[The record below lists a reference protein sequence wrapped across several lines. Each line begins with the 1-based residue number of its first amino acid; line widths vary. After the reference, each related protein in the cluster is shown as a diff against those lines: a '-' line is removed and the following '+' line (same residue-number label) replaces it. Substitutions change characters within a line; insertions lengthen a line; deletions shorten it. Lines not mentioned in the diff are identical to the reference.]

1 MTIGNNTA
9 KLAKSSAKRKFS
21 PWRAVYLSFYSP
33 DIYIDAARSW
43 KGLGF
48 QYLVLLLVLLWT
60 VTALNVHFLVA
71 SYMDGYL
78 IPLVKQIPELM
89 ITNGVMRMKSDKD
102 VVYVKDPRDGRI
114 LITFD
119 LRPELVAESSGT
131 GNTVAKEP
139 EQDGIYVFPRK
150 MYFKSKGQL
159 QPIDFQSSWES
170 PYTPANFVPYLA
182 RFKDVVA
189 PVVLSMFWLASFVLC
204 AIQALLYGLIGKLM
218 ALMNKCPLTYQQ
230 IVRISVVALTPVLL
244 LDTAQKLVRTGMP
257 AWTLFSI
264 ILVIAYIYFGVRA
277 NSIRVTLAGIQA
289 SEELSKT
296 G

>member
-1 MTIGNNTA
+1 MITGNNTT
-9 KLAKSSAKRKFS
+9 KLAKSSARRKFS
-21 PWRAVYLSFYSP
+21 PWRAAYLCFYSP

-48 QYLVLLLVLLWT
+48 QYLALLLVCLWT
-60 VTALNVHFLVA
+60 VTALNVHFIVG

-78 IPLVKQIPELM
+78 IPLVEQIPELM

-102 VVYVKDPRDGRI
+102 VLYVRDPRDGRI

-119 LRPELVAESSGT
+119 LRPELAAESSGA
-131 GNTVAKEP
+131 GEFKEP

-150 MYFKSKGQL
+150 MYFKSKGQF

-170 PYTPANFVPYLA
+170 PYTPANFVPYFV
-182 RFKDVVA
+182 RFKSLVA
-189 PVVLSMFWLASFVLC
+189 PIVLSIFWLASFVLC
-204 AIQALLYGLIGKLM
+204 AIQALIYGLIGKLM

-230 IVRISVVALTPVLL
+230 IVRIAVVALTPVLL
-244 LDTAQKLVRTGMP
+244 LDTLQKLVSTGMP

-277 NSIRVTLAGIQA
+277 NSIKATLAGIQS